1 MSDGRPDHWRSGAR
15 DRLQDPDDSLLR
27 GDRADA
33 GAAALGG
40 QSAAVWRRAL
50 ARLGFVRNSRDL
62 GFSQAAIREL
72 LALADHPD
80 QPCDAVDA
88 IARRHLREIEQ
99 RIARLSAL
107 HAELERVLAQCAR
120 GKIADCN
127 ILDSLA
133 NRAENEAASA

>member
-1 MSDGRPDHWRSGAR
+1 MADLTIGDLARATGCKIPTIRYYEEIGLMPAPRRSAGNQRLYGAEH
-15 DRLQDPDDSLLR
+15 
-27 GDRADA
+27 
-33 GAAALGG
+33 
-40 QSAAVWRRAL
+40 L